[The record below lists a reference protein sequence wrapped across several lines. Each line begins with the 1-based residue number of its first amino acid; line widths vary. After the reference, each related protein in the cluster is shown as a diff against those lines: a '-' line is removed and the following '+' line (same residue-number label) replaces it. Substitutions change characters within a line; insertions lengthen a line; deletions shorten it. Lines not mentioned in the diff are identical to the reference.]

1 MELHDEMNGLEKLLA
16 KMIKQG
22 NRE

>member
-1 MELHDEMNGLEKLLA
+1 MNGLEKLLA